1 MSGLVRERLKDS
13 TISAHPLNR
22 QRSLNRQRYGY
33 TPVMNRAFLS
43 ALLSVPAFV
52 HHGRMAWDSLC
63 ASLRSAGMGSKES
76 WVVLSRFQVETRTE
90 NPEKM
95 HRKNAK
101 RRRNNNWDGAIRD
114 SLVDVSAHS
123 YNARLIHGVEKS
135 ERS

>member
-22 QRSLNRQRYGY
+22 QRYGY
-33 TPVMNRAFLS
+33 TPVMNQAFLS

-52 HHGRMAWDSLC
+52 HHGRMAQDSLS
-63 ASLRSAGMGSKES
+63 ASLRSVGMGSKES

-90 NPEKM
+90 KPEKM
-95 HRKNAK
+95 HRKNVK

-123 YNARLIHGVEKS
+123 YNTKLVCGV
-135 ERS
+135 